1 MSHARDLALGVAIG
15 AALMFLLDPRGGSAR
30 RARVRQKS
38 ARAAHEIETAVGI
51 GTRDL
56 SRRVRGI
63 ASVAFGKR
71 RPADVP
77 PDVLV
82 ARVRSKLGRLSS
94 HPHAVQVES
103 KGDGAIVRK
112 GPILRAELERVL
124 SGLARVR
131 SVHEIDNELDVHD
144 RPDIPALQGGSEK
157 PTPRPLRTP
166 AARFVL
172 GVAAASFGA
181 TSLLKGHPLGAL
193 AGGAIV
199 LALAHSIAHRNGEP
213 LLRQR
218 HVKGL
223 HKSYPPGSEW
233 APATE

>member
-15 AALMFLLDPRGGSAR
+15 AALMFLLDPRRGSAR
-30 RARVRQKS
+30 RALMRQKS
-38 ARAAHEIETAVGI
+38 ARAAHEIEAAVGI

-56 SRRVRGI
+56 GHRMHGI

-71 RPADVP
+71 RPVEAP
-77 PDVLV
+77 PDVIV

-103 KGDGAIVRK
+103 KGDGAIVLK
-112 GPILRAELERVL
+112 GPILRTELERVL
-124 SGLARVR
+124 AGLARVR
-131 SVHEIDNELDVHD
+131 GVHEIESELEVHD

-157 PTPRPLRTP
+157 PPPRPLRTP

-172 GVAAASFGA
+172 GIAAASFGV

-193 AGGAIV
+193 AGGAIM
-199 LALAHSIAHRNGEP
+199 LALAHSIARRNGEP
-213 LLRQR
+213 LLRQG
-218 HVKGL
+218 HVEGL
-223 HKSYPPGSEW
+223 RESYPPGSEW